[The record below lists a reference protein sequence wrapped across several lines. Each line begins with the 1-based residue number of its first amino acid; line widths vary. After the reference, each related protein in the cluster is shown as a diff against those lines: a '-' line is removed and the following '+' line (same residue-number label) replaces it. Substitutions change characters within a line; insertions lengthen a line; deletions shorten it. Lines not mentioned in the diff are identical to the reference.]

1 MLVPHV
7 VLTTSEAKLQ
17 RSLEPKNSFFDQK
30 EKGCRVW
37 WHIPLIPALH
47 ASEASLGHNSETVSK
62 N

>member
-1 MLVPHV
+1 MLVSHV

-17 RSLEPKNSFFDQK
+17 RSLEPKDSFFDQK

-37 WHIPLIPALH
+37 WHIPLIPALC
-47 ASEASLGHNSETVSK
+47 ASEASLGHTVRLCQK